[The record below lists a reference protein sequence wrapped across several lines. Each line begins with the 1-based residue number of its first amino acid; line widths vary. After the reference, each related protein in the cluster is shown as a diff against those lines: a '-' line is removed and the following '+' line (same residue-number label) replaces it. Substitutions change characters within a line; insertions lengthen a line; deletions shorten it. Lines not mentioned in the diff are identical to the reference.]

1 MTRLDV
7 ETLARLFRGVILKTI
22 SRAKLPTLE
31 MLSLSAKVKKETGID
46 HWTGLEKIIFCRVL
60 SELDPSKEGVFVGL

>member
-1 MTRLDV
+1 
-7 ETLARLFRGVILKTI
+7 
-22 SRAKLPTLE
+22 

-60 SELDPSKEGVFVGL
+60 SELDPSKEGFKKAYDS